1 MNNNTVKT
9 GFDRL
14 FVRNMLESALRIGA
28 VLILLSMTYDIVR
41 PFILPL
47 LWGGIIAIAAFPLT
61 QWLQNKLGGRRSLAA
76 TLLTLFFILSLVVP
90 TYLFTESLVDGV
102 RKISASLDADSLR
115 VPPPPAKISDLPL
128 VGQAIFDIWFQ
139 ASESL
144 ESVLGKMQPQFKA
157 AISKT
162 AAIVGGGLVD
172 VMIFIVALL
181 IAGGFMTYAESTG
194 AAAHRLFVRL
204 AGPKPGGEWADLCV
218 ATVRS
223 VLQGVVGVAIIQA
236 ALCAIGL
243 FALGVPGA
251 PVWSI
256 IILFLA
262 IAQLPTLILVA
273 PIIAWAYGNVDG
285 TTATVFTIWMIIAG
299 ASDSLL
305 KPMLMGRGLDIPM
318 PVILM
323 GAIGGMLAYGIFG
336 LFTGA
341 ILLSILY
348 KLFGEWQE
356 QESY

>member
-1 MNNNTVKT
+1 M
-9 GFDRL
+9 
-14 FVRNMLESALRIGA
+14 
-28 VLILLSMTYDIVR
+28 
-41 PFILPL
+41 
-47 LWGGIIAIAAFPLT
+47 
-61 QWLQNKLGGRRSLAA
+61 
-76 TLLTLFFILSLVVP
+76 
-90 TYLFTESLVDGV
+90 
-102 RKISASLDADSLR
+102 
-115 VPPPPAKISDLPL
+115 
-128 VGQAIFDIWFQ
+128 
-139 ASESL
+139 
-144 ESVLGKMQPQFKA
+144 
-157 AISKT
+157 
-162 AAIVGGGLVD
+162 
-172 VMIFIVALL
+172 
-181 IAGGFMTYAESTG
+181 
-194 AAAHRLFVRL
+194 
-204 AGPKPGGEWADLCV
+204 
-218 ATVRS
+218 
-223 VLQGVVGVAIIQA
+223 GVAIIQA